1 MLTKEVILN
10 KLAIIEKEIAE
21 LKRQIELEWDIPKD
35 QLKKRDQTSL
45 WGQFPE
51 LQSLTDNEIEEA
63 ENIWKKHLEKTINE
77 L

>member
-10 KLAIIEKEIAE
+10 KLTIIEKEIAE
-21 LKRQIELEWDIPKD
+21 LRRQIEMEWDMSED
-35 QLKKRDQTSL
+35 QKKRDHKSL

-63 ENIWKKHLEKTINE
+63 ENIWRRQSMNSKYYVD
-77 L
+77 